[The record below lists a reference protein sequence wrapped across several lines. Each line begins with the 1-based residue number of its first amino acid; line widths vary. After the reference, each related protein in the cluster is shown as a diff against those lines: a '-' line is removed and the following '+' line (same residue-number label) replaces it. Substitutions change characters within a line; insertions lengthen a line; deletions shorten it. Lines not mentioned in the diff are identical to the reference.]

1 MKNIYEVLKRPR
13 LTEKSMGLQEN
24 HNQIVLQVDRR
35 ANKNEI
41 KQAVENIFSVKVE
54 KVRTANL
61 PGRKKRMGRYVGTTS
76 DYKKAF
82 VTLSVESKL
91 DFLEE
96 L

>member
-13 LTEKSMGLQEN
+13 LTEKSMGLQESF
-24 HNQIVLQVDRR
+24 NQVVLQVDRR
-35 ANKNEI
+35 ANKSEI
-41 KQAVENIFSVKVE
+41 KQAVEELFSVKVE
-54 KVRTANL
+54 KVRTANMT
-61 PGRKKRMGRYVGTTS
+61 GRKRRMGRYIGRTS

-82 VTLSVESKL
+82 VTLGPDSKL

>member
-13 LTEKSMGLQEN
+13 LTEKSMVLQEN
-24 HNQIVLQVDRR
+24 LNQVVLQVDIR
-35 ANKNEI
+35 ANKHEI
-41 KQAVENIFSVKVE
+41 KQAVESLFSVKVDN
-54 KVRTANL
+54 VRTANM
-61 PGRKKRMGRYVGTTS
+61 PGRKKRMGKYIGKTS

-82 VTLSVESKL
+82 VTLSPESKL

>member
-24 HNQIVLQVDRR
+24 HNQVVLQVDLR

-41 KQAVENIFSVKVE
+41 KQAVETLFSVKV
-54 KVRTANL
+54 KDVRTANL
-61 PGRKKRMGRYVGTTS
+61 PGRKKRMGRHVGTTS

-82 VTLSVESKL
+82 VTLSPESKL

>member
-13 LTEKSMGLQEN
+13 LTEKSMGLQESF
-24 HNQIVLQVDRR
+24 NQVVLQVDRR
-35 ANKNEI
+35 ANKSEI
-41 KQAVENIFSVKVE
+41 KQAVEELFSVKVD
-54 KVRTANL
+54 KVRTANMT
-61 PGRKKRMGRYVGTTS
+61 GRRRRMSRYVGRTS

-82 VTLSVESKL
+82 VTLSADSKL

>member
-13 LTEKSMGLQEN
+13 LTEKSMGLQESF
-24 HNQIVLQVDRR
+24 NQVVMQVDRR

-41 KQAVENIFSVKVE
+41 KQAVEELFSVKVE
-54 KVRTANL
+54 KVRTANMS
-61 PGRKKRMGRYVGTTS
+61 GRRKRMGRQIGRTS

-82 VTLSVESKL
+82 VTLSPESKL

>member
-41 KQAVENIFSVKVE
+41 KQAVENLFSVKVE
-54 KVRTANL
+54 KVRTANM
-61 PGRKKRMGRYVGTTS
+61 PGRKKRMGKFMWFHLR
-76 DYKKAF
+76 
-82 VTLSVESKL
+82 LQESL
-91 DFLEE
+91 CVSERREQAGFLEE

>member
-1 MKNIYEVLKRPR
+1 MKNFYEVLKRPR

-24 HNQIVLQVDRR
+24 FNQVVLQVDRR
-35 ANKNEI
+35 ANKKEI
-41 KQAVENIFSVKVE
+41 KQAVEDLFSVKVD
-54 KVRTANL
+54 KVRTANMT
-61 PGRKKRMGRYVGTTS
+61 GQQKRMGRHIGRTS

-82 VTLSVESKL
+82 VTLSTDSKL

>member
-13 LTEKSMGLQEN
+13 LTEKSMGLQES

-82 VTLSVESKL
+82 VTLSAESKL

>member
-13 LTEKSMGLQEN
+13 LTEKSLALQEI
-24 HNQIVLQVDRR
+24 HNQVVLQVDRR

-41 KQAVENIFSVKVE
+41 KQAVEAFFSVQVE
-54 KVRTANL
+54 KVRTTNM
-61 PGRKKRMGRYVGTTS
+61 PGRKRRLGRHQGRTS

-82 VTLSVESKL
+82 VTLGAESKL
-91 DFLEE
+91 DFLAE